1 MSSKPEITISAT
13 EFKAKC
19 LNLMDRIASGS
30 LARVRVTKRGRVTA
44 ELSAPSKANAS
55 AGPAPFHGFLKGQIA
70 INPAFD
76 WDRDGPA
83 AGDAFERAA
92 VDLAQRLAMRGK
104 PARGR

>member
-19 LNLMDRIASGS
+19 LDLMDRIAAGS

-44 ELSAPSKANAS
+44 ELVTAQREPES
-55 AGPAPFHGFLKGQIA
+55 GPTPFHGFLKDRIA

-76 WDRDGPA
+76 WRVHAGEDISFEEHDKGHA
-83 AGDAFERAA
+83 ARMARRARKA
-92 VDLAQRLAMRGK
+92 GLTK
-104 PARGR
+104 